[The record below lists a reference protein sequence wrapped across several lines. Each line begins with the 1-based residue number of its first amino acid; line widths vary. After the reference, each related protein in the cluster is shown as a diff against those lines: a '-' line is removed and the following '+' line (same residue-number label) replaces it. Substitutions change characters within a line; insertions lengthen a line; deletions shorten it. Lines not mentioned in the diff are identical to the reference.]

1 MSERL
6 IISVDSPSRAPDQL
20 RVQDVF
26 QHVLELFDLVSESDP
41 GRDEDIVWRLV
52 SVSMNSPLTVTA
64 EAVAARPNM
73 AGIDVD
79 KIARDQKKEFSKNYA
94 ALRSGK
100 VPSAW
105 QSGHRRRVAKSIMA
119 RNHNGIGR
127 TNINFEL
134 PEEEAAPVVLTPDDA
149 EIAARTLDTESYIG
163 LGKAKDQIGSVEGRL
178 IEVTTHYGKPAIR
191 LRERRSNADIICIVP
206 EEFRHQIADKASIE
220 DVWSGRRVVVR
231 GVISYNED
239 HTISRI
245 TASHIRA
252 VDAESIPVARIQDK
266 TFTAGMTVTEYLEKL
281 REGTL
286 D

>member
-6 IISVDSPSRAPDQL
+6 IISVDSPSRAPDLL

-41 GRDEDIVWRLV
+41 GRDENIVWRLV

-64 EAVAARPNM
+64 EAVAARPGM
-73 AGIDVD
+73 VGIDVD
-79 KIARDQKKEFSKNYA
+79 QIAREQKKEFSRNYA
-94 ALRSGK
+94 TLRSGR
-100 VPSAW
+100 VPPAW
-105 QSGHRRRVAKSIMA
+105 QSGHRRKVAKSIMA

-134 PEEEAAPVVLTPDDA
+134 PEDEATPVVLTPDDA
-149 EIAARTLDTESYIG
+149 EVAARTLDTEAYIG
-163 LGKAKDQIGSVEGRL
+163 LGKAKEQVGSVEGRL
-178 IEVTTHYGKPAIR
+178 IEVTTYYGKPAIR
-191 LRERRSNADIICIVP
+191 LRERRSNADVICIVP
-206 EEFRHQIADKASIE
+206 DEFRHQIADKASIE
-220 DVWSGRRVVVR
+220 DVWNGRRVVVR

-245 TASHIRA
+245 SASHIRP
-252 VDAESIPVARIQDK
+252 VEAESIPVTRIQDK
-266 TFTAGMTVTEYLEKL
+266 TFTAGMTAAEYLEKL